1 MEVLHDLVGYQNLK
15 IYQNSDWFTFS
26 LDSVLLSNFVTIQPR
41 YRKILD
47 LGTGNAPIPLILSTR
62 TKASIVGV
70 EIQNDIYDLAQ
81 KTIQYNH
88 LDHQVQLLHCDMK
101 DLKQIFSSDT
111 FDVIVSNPPYFK
123 YHSEHIVNEN
133 IHKTIARHEVMI
145 TLEELLRLT
154 RYLLKND
161 GVFAMVHR
169 TERMVEILDL
179 FRKYGLEPKKIQFI
193 YPKVGKDSDL
203 FLIEGRKNGKLGLK
217 ILSPIYVHQEDG
229 SYTDVI
235 LRQLERSD
243 RYESEKLSD
252 ESK

>member
-101 DLKQIFSSDT
+101 DLKQMFSSDT

-217 ILSPIYVHQEDG
+217 ILAPIYVHQEDG

-235 LRQLERSD
+235 LKQLERSD

>member
-70 EIQNDIYDLAQ
+70 EIQKDIYDLAQ

-101 DLKQIFSSDT
+101 DLKQMFSSDT

-145 TLEELLRLT
+145 TLEELLRLI

>member
-101 DLKQIFSSDT
+101 DLKQMFSSDT

-235 LRQLERSD
+235 LTQLERSD

>member
-101 DLKQIFSSDT
+101 DLKQMFSSDT

-133 IHKTIARHEVMI
+133 IHKTIARHVVMF

>member
-15 IYQNSDWFTFS
+15 IYQNSDWFAFS

-101 DLKQIFSSDT
+101 DLKQMFSSDT

>member
-101 DLKQIFSSDT
+101 DLKQMFSSDT

-235 LRQLERSD
+235 LRQLER
-243 RYESEKLSD
+243 LL
-252 ESK
+252 

>member
-101 DLKQIFSSDT
+101 DLKQMFSSDT

-243 RYESEKLSD
+243 RYESEKLSNK
-252 ESK
+252 SK

>member
-88 LDHQVQLLHCDMK
+88 LDHQVHLLHCDMK
-101 DLKQIFSSDT
+101 DLKQMFSSDT
-111 FDVIVSNPPYFK
+111 FDVIVSN
-123 YHSEHIVNEN
+123 
-133 IHKTIARHEVMI
+133 
-145 TLEELLRLT
+145 
-154 RYLLKND
+154 
-161 GVFAMVHR
+161 
-169 TERMVEILDL
+169 
-179 FRKYGLEPKKIQFI
+179 
-193 YPKVGKDSDL
+193 
-203 FLIEGRKNGKLGLK
+203 
-217 ILSPIYVHQEDG
+217 
-229 SYTDVI
+229 
-235 LRQLERSD
+235 
-243 RYESEKLSD
+243 ESEYSFIL
-252 ESK
+252 EI

>member
-101 DLKQIFSSDT
+101 DLKQMFSSDT

-217 ILSPIYVHQEDG
+217 ILAPIYVHQEDG

>member
-101 DLKQIFSSDT
+101 DLKQMFSSDT

-217 ILSPIYVHQEDG
+217 ILAPIYVHQEDG

-235 LRQLERSD
+235 LRQLER
-243 RYESEKLSD
+243 LL
-252 ESK
+252 